1 MAISLYCYVGYMPSI
16 IPILGKST
24 PYRKKGREDRLIKVQ
39 LPFNIYIYLGVH
51 CKREYNLGCFNN
63 PGLPITSIFI
73 FTYLLTKKKQNIDI
87 KPSKISASQDLHKV
101 TASRAHSFGK
111 YNFLVVSLVQ

>member
-39 LPFNIYIYLGVH
+39 LPFNIYISGVFIA
-51 CKREYNLGCFNN
+51 NLSTTSVVLTT
-63 PGLPITSIFI
+63 LPPHHKHIYI
-73 FTYLLTKKKQNIDI
+73 FTYKEKQNIDI

-101 TASRAHSFGK
+101 TTSRAHSFGK